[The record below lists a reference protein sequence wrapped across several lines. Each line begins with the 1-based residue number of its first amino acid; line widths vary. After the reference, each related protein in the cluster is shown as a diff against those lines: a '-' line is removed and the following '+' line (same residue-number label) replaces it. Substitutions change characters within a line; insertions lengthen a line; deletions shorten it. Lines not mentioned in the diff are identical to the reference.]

1 MCPQDPHFW
10 WSSLVA
16 QNKEAQMK
24 RKDYVA
30 KLVLAAFLLSG
41 CASIVG
47 KNMYPVTINSHP
59 DEAIILI
66 KDESGK
72 QIYKGKT
79 PTTITLSSGE
89 AYFHAKRYSITFSK
103 EGYENQ
109 TTEIKAG
116 LSGWYFG
123 NILFGGLI
131 GLLIVDPITGNMWKL
146 PAETTV
152 TLGEKVSLNNNERNL
167 QIVSIDQIPAELR
180 NQLIRLK

>member
-1 MCPQDPHFW
+1 MCRKS
-10 WSSLVA
+10 WSAGVLVI
-16 QNKEAQMK
+16 
-24 RKDYVA
+24 VFI
-30 KLVLAAFLLSG
+30 LTG

-59 DEAIILI
+59 DESTIVI
-66 KDESGK
+66 KDENGK
-72 QIYKGKT
+72 QMYKGKT

-103 EGYENQ
+103 PGYEDQ

-131 GLLIVDPITGNMWKL
+131 GLLIVDPLTGNMWKL
-146 PAETTV
+146 PTETTI
-152 TLGEKVSLNNNERNL
+152 TLQSR
-167 QIVSIDQIPAELR
+167 
-180 NQLIRLK
+180 